1 MSIDLSKYP
10 TGTESSRLHGLS
22 FGVLD
27 AARKIHSQIEQH
39 LGLVATEKPTTAG
52 DVEAMLDEAGAMMTR
67 MMRMLESGS
76 DPAITPPPPLEPGD
90 EPVVEGPVPAEAA
103 PAGDATPAPAV

>member
-1 MSIDLSKYP
+1 MSIDPSKYP

-39 LGLVATEKPTTAG
+39 LGLPVTDKPTTAG

-67 MMRMLESGS
+67 MMRLLESGPFAES
-76 DPAITPPPPLEPGD
+76 DQSAPEETPPATVVPVEPP
-90 EPVVEGPVPAEAA
+90 
-103 PAGDATPAPAV
+103 PAGDAAPAPAV